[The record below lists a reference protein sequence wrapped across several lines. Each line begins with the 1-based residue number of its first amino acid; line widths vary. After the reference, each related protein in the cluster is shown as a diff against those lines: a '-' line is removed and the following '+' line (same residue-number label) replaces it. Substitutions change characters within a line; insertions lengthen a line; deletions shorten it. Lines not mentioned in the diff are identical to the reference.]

1 MYRVALPIGT
11 VFQDEGVAFPAP
23 TRSVSSCSMFAPIA
37 SRARW
42 AGLRGKKTRPQSTC
56 TGSTVGDP
64 TCAANRCASSSTSRA
79 ESVRGISLLICFSV
93 QPSAELPLVGC
104 GVMAMLLRTIRCDE
118 SAWPAPGRSGRL
130 DGADTHPEPPLDLSQ
145 QPGGELLVRGVFLFD
160 PFQNLI
166 LEVCQHLKN
175 SYVVP

>member
-11 VFQDEGVAFPAP
+11 VLQDEGVALPAP
-23 TRSVSSCSMFAPIA
+23 TRSGSSCSMFAPIA

-79 ESVRGISLLICFSV
+79 EAVRGISLLICFSV

-118 SAWPAPGRSGRL
+118 SARPAAQRSGRL
-130 DGADTHPEPPLDLSQ
+130 DGACTHPQPTRDLSQ
-145 QPGGELLVRGVFLFD
+145 QPGGELLVRGVLLFD
-160 PFQNLI
+160 HF
-166 LEVCQHLKN
+166 QHL
-175 SYVVP
+175 VVDVGQ